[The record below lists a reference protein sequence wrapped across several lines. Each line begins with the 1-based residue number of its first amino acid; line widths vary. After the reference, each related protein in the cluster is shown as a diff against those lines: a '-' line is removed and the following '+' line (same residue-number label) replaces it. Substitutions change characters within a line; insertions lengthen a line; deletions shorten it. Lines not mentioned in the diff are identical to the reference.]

1 MSRRLKPRRKKIPN
15 PTIPSEAGLG
25 PAVPSPGATTHQ
37 RVVVV
42 AVELPGA
49 DMDVQDDLAEALE
62 LTRAAGGEVVDTL
75 TCRRGQIDPALFIG
89 RGKAAELAER
99 VAATCAELVI
109 FNQPLSPSQ
118 ERNLERLLKCPVVD
132 RIGLILDIFARRA
145 RSHEGKLQVEL
156 AQLRHLSTRL
166 VRGWTHLERQ
176 KGGIGLR
183 GPGESQLE
191 TDRRLLRVR
200 LRQLEARLG
209 RAVGQR
215 INSRRQRTRSETPT
229 VALVGYTNSGKSTLF
244 NALTSSEVFA
254 ADLLFA
260 TLDSTLRRL
269 ELPRCEPLV
278 LVDTVGFVRNLPHE
292 LVAAFRST
300 LEEVRSAGLLLH
312 VVDSARDDQR
322 AMMVQQVNGVLQ
334 EIGAGDIPQIEV
346 LNKIDLTA
354 GAPRRSAGEAGG
366 PPRVWLSARSGDGV
380 DLLRE
385 AIGEHFADG
394 LSQQRW
400 HLPQCDGRLRAQ
412 VFRLAQVRH
421 EQFDPDGGWQ
431 VEFDVRRR
439 ELGQL
444 EPLLAAAAGS
454 AGAAIDCG

>member
-1 MSRRLKPRRKKIPN
+1 MP
-15 PTIPSEAGLG
+15 PS
-25 PAVPSPGATTHQ
+25 TTTRQ

-49 DMDVQDDLAEALE
+49 DMGVQDDLAEALE

-75 TCRRGQIDPALFIG
+75 TCRRSQIDPALFIG

-99 VAATCAELVI
+99 VGATCAELVI

-118 ERNLERLLKCPVVD
+118 ERNLERLLQCPVVD

-244 NALTSSEVFA
+244 NALTSAEVFA

-269 ELPRCEPLV
+269 ELPQCEPLV

-300 LEEVRSAGLLLH
+300 LEEVRSASLLLH

-322 AMMVQQVNGVLQ
+322 ALMVQQVNGVLE

-346 LNKIDLTA
+346 MNKIDLTD
-354 GAPRRSAGEAGG
+354 GVPRRSAGEAGG
-366 PPRVWLSARSGDGV
+366 PPRVWLSARGGEGI
-380 DLLRE
+380 DLLRD
-385 AIGEHFADG
+385 AVGEQFAEG
-394 LSQQRW
+394 VSHQRW
-400 HLPQCDGRLRAQ
+400 HLPRCDGRLRAH
-412 VFRLAQVRH
+412 VFRVATVRH
-421 EQFDPDGGWQ
+421 EHFDPDGGWQ

-444 EPLLAAAAGS
+444 EPLLAAAATD
-454 AGAAIDCG
+454 ARPAAESG